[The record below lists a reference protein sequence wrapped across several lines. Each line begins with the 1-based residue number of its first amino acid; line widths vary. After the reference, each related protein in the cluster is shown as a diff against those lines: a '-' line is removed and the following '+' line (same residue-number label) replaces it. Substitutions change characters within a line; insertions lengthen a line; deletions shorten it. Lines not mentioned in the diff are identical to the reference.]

1 MQANN
6 MLEVM
11 QNFGSINQNIVF
23 KKGRTLRTVSEA
35 RNILANIELDEEIP
49 LDFGIY
55 DAQELVRVMSLVENA
70 EIEFDQD
77 YLSLSGNGSS
87 IKYFYSE
94 IDMLTQP
101 PETLITMPKPDVTFT
116 LTSEIQTKLKRAAAA
131 LGHKQ
136 ISISSDADK
145 VKLTIT
151 DTKNQTANLF
161 SVVLDDGVVN
171 SVLPPNLNINIDN
184 LKLMQGDYNVEVS
197 NKLISRFTH
206 ADRNLQ
212 YFIALENK

>member
-35 RNILANIELDEEIP
+35 RNILANIELDEEVP

-145 VKLTIT
+145 VKLTIA

>member
-1 MQANN
+1 MQAND
-6 MLEVM
+6 MLEVL

-23 KKGRTLRTVSEA
+23 RQGRTLRTVSEA
-35 RNILANIELDEEIP
+35 KNILANIELEEDIP

-55 DAQELVRVMSLVENA
+55 DAQELVRVMSLVDDA
-70 EIEFDQD
+70 EVIFDHD
-77 YLSLSGNGSS
+77 SLALSGNGSS
-87 IKYFYSE
+87 IKYYYSD

-101 PETLITMPKPDVTFT
+101 PTTLVTMPTPDVTFT
-116 LTSEIQTKLKRAAAA
+116 LTADMQNKLKRASAA

-136 ISISSDADK
+136 ISIGSEDGM

-151 DTKNQTANLF
+151 DTKNKTANLF
-161 SVVLDDGVVN
+161 SVKLEGIVSGD
-171 SVLPPNLNINIDN
+171 LPDNLNINIDN

-206 ADRNLQ
+206 TDRNIQ
-212 YFIALENK
+212 YFIALEKK

>member
-11 QNFGSINQNIVF
+11 QNFGSINHNIVF

-55 DAQELVRVMSLVENA
+55 DAQELVRVMSLVEDA